1 LNSRIVGVDVK
12 KFVGVVDR
20 KKIGCVSD
28 IMRYYGAMKEMGVFG
43 EEQEGTNVG
52 ELHKD
57 IEDNR

>member
-1 LNSRIVGVDVK
+1 MK
-12 KFVGVVDR
+12 KFVGVVYR

-43 EEQEGTNVG
+43 GGREGTNVG